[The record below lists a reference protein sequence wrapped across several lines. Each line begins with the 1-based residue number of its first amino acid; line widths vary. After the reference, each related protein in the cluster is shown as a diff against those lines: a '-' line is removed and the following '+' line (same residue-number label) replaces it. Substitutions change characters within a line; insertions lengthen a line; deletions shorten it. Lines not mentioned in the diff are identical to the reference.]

1 MKLIRGLLITLPL
14 IFFFSCAHGPKGQ
27 GPVASEKPEKL
38 VGSPETFTG
47 KVVLAAEGYR
57 LKMLDESE
65 NALRLTRAKKRSE
78 FAAEEIHLKK
88 YYEKTLAVHGS
99 REGEWIWDADIVGQ
113 WLQPGE
119 SRGPNV
125 LAPPVKN

>member
-1 MKLIRGLLITLPL
+1 MLIRQLFVALLLC
-14 IFFFSCAHGPKGQ
+14 IFLGCSHGPNERV
-27 GPVASEKPEKL
+27 PTPASEKPAKL
-38 VGSPETFTG
+38 TGPSETFTG

-57 LKMLDESE
+57 LKMSDETE
-65 NALRLTRAKKRSE
+65 DALRLTRAKKRGE

-88 YYEKTLAVHGS
+88 YYEKTLAVHGT

-113 WLQPGE
+113 WLHPGE

-125 LAPPVKN
+125 LAPRVKQ